1 MHLNS
6 GEFANPVPVSVH
18 SCIPGVTQLL
28 KYYFAFFQ
36 SCTELQ
42 FSQFDKDIL
51 NCVFKN
57 KEKIKILHEHFL

>member
-28 KYYFAFFQ
+28 KYYFAFG
-36 SCTELQ
+36 
-42 FSQFDKDIL
+42 IL
-51 NCVFKN
+51 DFFNHVQNFN
-57 KEKIKILHEHFL
+57 FLNLIRIF